1 MDYKLTDFLP
11 TTKKECELRGWDE
24 LDVILFSGDAYV
36 DHPSFGSAI
45 LGRILEANG
54 YRVAIVPQPDWHGD
68 FRDFKKLGRPR
79 LFFGVSPGAMDS
91 MVNRY
96 TANRRMRSED
106 AFSPDSRHDM
116 RPDYPSIVYTQILKK
131 LFPDVPVALG
141 GIEASLR
148 RISHYDYWKDELR
161 KCILCDSGAD
171 LILYGMG
178 ERSIVELANAFAEGK
193 TMDEIHEMPQVAFYC
208 KEKDIPG
215 GFKDDDIIL
224 HSHEECLHNKKGQ
237 AENVRHLEEEA
248 NKMHAQRMIQEVDGK
263 YVVVNP
269 PFPLMTTEE
278 LDAAFDLPYTRLP
291 HPKYKGKTIPAYE
304 MIKFSV
310 NLHRGCF
317 GGCSFCTISAH
328 QGKFVV
334 CRSKESI
341 LKEVK
346 KIIAMPDFK
355 GYLSDLGGPSANMY
369 GMHGKNQKAC
379 EVCKRPSCVNPQIC
393 PNLNTDHS
401 KLLEIYHAVDALP
414 GIKKSF
420 IGSGVRYDL
429 LLHKSKDEKVNQAAR
444 EYTRELITKHVSG
457 RLKVAPEHTSPEVLK
472 FMRKPSFDLFYEFKR
487 IFDKINKEEG
497 LNQQI
502 IPYFIS
508 SHPGC
513 HEEDMAEL
521 AVITKGLDF
530 HLEQVQDF
538 TPTPMTIST
547 ETWYTGYD
555 PYTLE
560 PVFSAKTQKEK
571 LAQRMFFFWYK
582 PEERRAIES
591 ELRRIGRSDL
601 IAKLYDK
608 RDMRGGHPSSRF
620 DEKAVGST
628 YDNPGVGRG
637 ARGKNRQGNSS
648 YGSNSGRN
656 GRNQSYQPKGY
667 GNVGCYDEDKYLNNG
682 KPLNARNRN
691 DGSQRP
697 LSPRELAKSVKE
709 QLKAEK
715 GSGFFKDKKKKSF
728 NPNFDEGNHRRG
740 DASQN
745 RGNGRKNENGK
756 QNYGNGRNSGS
767 FTGENRNKGNN
778 GRRNKR

>member
-36 DHPSFGSAI
+36 DHPSFGAAI

-193 TMDEIHEMPQVAFYC
+193 TMDEIHEMPQVVFYC

-346 KIIAMPDFK
+346 KIIAMSDFK

-620 DEKAVGST
+620 DEKAIGST

-648 YGSNSGRN
+648 YGPNSGRN

-709 QLKAEK
+709 QLKAGK

-740 DASQN
+740 DVSQN
-745 RGNGRKNENGK
+745 RGNGNKNHEK
-756 QNYGNGRNSGS
+756 GRNSGS
-767 FTGENRNKGNN
+767 FTGDNRNKGNS
-778 GRRNKR
+778 GRRGKR